1 MEQRHESRARELEA
15 IAATTRQQSE
25 VQRLRDAR
33 AHAVELGAKDAQVR
47 AKARGRASDG
57 RWTMDDGRR
66 GPFMNDAPVPA
77 ARARLWLAD

>member
-47 AKARGRASDG
+47 AERAGERAMDDG
-57 RWTMDDGRR
+57 RWTMDDG
-66 GPFMNDAPVPA
+66 G
-77 ARARLWLAD
+77 LA

>member
-33 AHAVELGAKDAQVR
+33 AHAVELGAKDAQVSMR
-47 AKARGRASDG
+47 ANERWDDG
-57 RWTMDDGRR
+57 RWTMDDGRWTMDDGR
-66 GPFMNDAPVPA
+66 G
-77 ARARLWLAD
+77 LE